1 MRALIILISI
11 LLTSCTAEWHIR
23 RAIVKTSPQ
32 EVLDMLT
39 TKYPE
44 FIKTRVDT
52 IKDTTY
58 IIHHGYD
65 TTIVTK
71 SRDTIVL
78 KDIKILRNYDTIRV
92 LQDTRIDTI
101 VKTITIP
108 KYIVTE
114 KIDNSKVLTKLLLI
128 LFALI
133 ILILLVFTILK
144 QLRL

>member
-1 MRALIILISI
+1 MKVLYLLMFAALC
-11 LLTSCTAEWHIR
+11 SCTAEWHIR

-32 EVLDMLT
+32 DVLDNIT
-39 TKYPE
+39 TKYPD
-44 FIKTRVDT
+44 FIKQHIDT

-58 IIHHGYD
+58 VINEGFD
-65 TTIVTK
+65 TTIVTQ

-78 KDIKILRNYDTIRV
+78 KDIKIFRNYDTISV

-101 VKTITIP
+101 IKTIMVP

-114 KIDNSKVLTKLLLI
+114 KIDNSNVLNKLLLI

-133 ILILLVFTILK
+133 IFILLVFTILK